1 MEAKRKSKVRELEFR
16 LEQIEIA
23 VMNLMFVVAHPEKE
37 LSNFKQLMER
47 AEKMSKK
54 QEEIFSMMVN
64 EEGAEA

>member
-1 MEAKRKSKVRELEFR
+1 METKRKSKVRELEFR

-47 AEKMSKK
+47 ALFRNKRC
-54 QEEIFSMMVN
+54 
-64 EEGAEA
+64 